1 VLPGAAPWCSELLC
15 LFTYLLM
22 RIIMLIYL
30 LTYGNILTPA
40 APWCFL
46 VLPSAPW
53 SSLVLPGAPWCSLVL
68 PSAPCCSL
76 VLPGARCQICI
87 IVHYVLLYF
96 IYFTYHTILYYTTYI
111 WDWRRSNALDPK
123 NKKKKENDCRKLARK
138 LAHQRWELMRDLV
151 RTAQNGKRHKN
162 KKG

>member
-53 SSLVLPGAPWCSLVL
+53 SSLVLPGAP
-68 PSAPCCSL
+68 CCSL

-87 IVHYVLLYF
+87 IVHYALLYF

-151 RTAQNGKRHKN
+151 RTAQNCKRNRN
-162 KKG
+162 KQG